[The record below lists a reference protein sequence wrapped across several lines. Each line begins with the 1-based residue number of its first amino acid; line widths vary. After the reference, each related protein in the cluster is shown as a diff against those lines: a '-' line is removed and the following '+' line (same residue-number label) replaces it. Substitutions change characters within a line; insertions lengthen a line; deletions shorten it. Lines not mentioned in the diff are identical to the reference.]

1 MILGVS
7 LTDFG
12 QALVLGQFLDTL
24 KIANEAWNVDQLE
37 GAAIARPVD
46 FNDADQVRIVELA
59 QNVAME
65 TE

>member
-1 MILGVS
+1 VIIGVAS
-7 LTDFG
+7 SDFG
-12 QALVLGQFLDTL
+12 QPLVFGQFLDTL
-24 KIANEAWNVDQLE
+24 KIAYKAWNVDQFE
-37 GAAIARPVD
+37 GAAIARPVN